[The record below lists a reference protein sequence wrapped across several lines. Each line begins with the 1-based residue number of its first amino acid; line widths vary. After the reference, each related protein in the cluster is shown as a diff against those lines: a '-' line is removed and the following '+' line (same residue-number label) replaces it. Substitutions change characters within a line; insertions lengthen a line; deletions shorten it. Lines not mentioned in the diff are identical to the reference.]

1 MSVQP
6 SDPVGLT
13 RLDIA
18 VDIQPLSRHDEDL
31 PDVATMV
38 STLVIGNGKV
48 LQLVEQQPV
57 FENEDGMRQLTVAV
71 PPAWTDLAKGAQFH
85 VTVLLPRATER
96 WEVSEVSATV
106 ELDEMATV
114 DMDQTTLAG
123 GRECVVVFG
132 DKDELDL
139 VWKYIRN

>member
-1 MSVQP
+1 MSVLP
-6 SDPVGLT
+6 NDPIGLT

-57 FENEDGMRQLTVAV
+57 FENEDGMQQLRVAV
-71 PPAWTDLAKGAQFH
+71 PPAWADLAKGAQFH
-85 VTVLLPRATER
+85 VTVLLPRATDG
-96 WEVSEVSATV
+96 WEVTDVSATV
-106 ELDEMATV
+106 ELEEMATV

-123 GRECVVVFG
+123 GRECIVVLG
-132 DKDELDL
+132 DKDDLDL
-139 VWKYIRN
+139 VWRYIRG